1 MDPGFRFHLAVAR
14 LVCGLALYLAYMM
27 MQPSRKFLTF
37 QMTELTLNLSESVV
51 LPFDVVSYASFLE
64 KDLDKIE
71 SRYKSLAA
79 ANGATFGNTAESSKL
94 FYII

>member
-1 MDPGFRFHLAVAR
+1 
-14 LVCGLALYLAYMM
+14 

-51 LPFDVVSYASFLE
+51 LPFDVVSYANFLE

-79 ANGATFGNTAESSKL
+79 ANGATFGNTESSKL
-94 FYII
+94 F